1 MNDIGFQGTGSKFT
15 SRFESGSP
23 ILAKQLN
30 DLAAGIQ
37 ASLPMPYLGDG
48 TSVSYVPGGSLI
60 TSLPPAI
67 AGSPI
72 QGFQV
77 SVFSQ
82 VDGEVTTYHAQI
94 AKGAVISNLFYGSPD
109 ESAGSK
115 LNGTFSDTQLF
126 VTNKVAVYP
135 TLSLTAGSDPNS
147 IYCNSGGDIKLP
159 SASIGTEALPV
170 YFYLIRNAFPPT
182 SGSTPSR
189 WVQGWPYLACIQSGS
204 DAYTKTTPFIVG
216 SGYQDH
222 MEFVTHLLYTTQN
235 IDVYTPGS
243 ETPTT
248 VTFTSIGYQDSDQH
262 LVNYNCQRLLLAT
275 LTWDS
280 VNGGWTVTQNLSG
293 HITWLLNMTFKG
305 IVVRDTAYT
314 DSALYGSNQNAWFAP
329 YSGYDFGYYQATELL
344 TP

>member
-1 MNDIGFQGTGSKFT
+1 MNDVGFQGTGSRFN

-30 DLAAGIQ
+30 DLASGIQ

-48 TSVSYVPGGSLI
+48 TSVSYLPGGSII
-60 TSLPPAI
+60 TSLPSALPS
-67 AGSPI
+67 SPI
-72 QGFQV
+72 EGFQV
-77 SVFSQ
+77 SIFSQ

-159 SASIGTEALPV
+159 SASIGTEAPPV

-182 SGSTPSR
+182 SGSTPSG

-222 MEFVTHLLYTTQN
+222 MEYITYLSASDNTIY
-235 IDVYTPGS
+235 VYDPSS
-243 ETPTT
+243 ETPIT
-248 VTFTSIGYQDSDQH
+248 VTFSSINPQNSDQH

-293 HITWLLNMTFKG
+293 HITWLLNMTLKE
-305 IVVRDTAYT
+305 IVIQTTSYTTA
-314 DSALYGSNQNAWFAP
+314 ALYGSNQNSWFAP
-329 YSGYDFGYYQATELL
+329 YSGYDFGYLSATELL